1 MLGVVIPSEYITF
14 WSFLS
19 SRRKA
24 QFLGILILILATSFM
39 EVISIGAI
47 VPFIGVMTSPE
58 KVYEIDILHPLWKLL
73 NIYSSSE
80 ILFPLTSIFCL
91 AALLAGGFRILLL
104 FVSTKVSFATG
115 SDISIEIYKRTLYQP
130 YSVHVARNSSE
141 TISGI
146 LGKANQITSNT
157 IQPVITV
164 VTSIVLL
171 TVIFI
176 GLILIDPTITLVAF
190 SSFTMIYFGVALSTK
205 HRLSLNSQSLA
216 TEYVILYKSL
226 QEGLGGIRDVL
237 LNGTQRHFLS
247 IFQDSDVK
255 YRKSVASNSYIG
267 QSPRFIMEALGMTG
281 MAIFAYALILKGT
294 DIVEIIPIMGAL
306 GLGAQRMLPVLQQ
319 FYSSWVSL
327 RSGKQ
332 ILLDVNQ
339 LILQPLPEYYGMES
353 AEPISFQKEI
363 CLNNINFKYNKDERF
378 LFQNLNLSIPKGS
391 RVGFIGKTGSGK
403 STLVDII
410 MGLLTPESGNIL
422 IDSVKLES
430 VNIRN
435 WQSLIAHVPQ
445 SIYLSDATIAENIAF
460 GVPKDSIDNNKV
472 YQSAKKA
479 QIYDHIAGL
488 KEGFNTMVGE
498 RGVRLSGGQQQR
510 IGIARA
516 LYKNASVL
524 IFDEATSAL
533 DNNTELEVMSA
544 IEKIGKDI
552 TILFVAHRLTTIKH
566 CDLIIELSNGNIVR
580 FCKYEDLVE

>member
-1 MLGVVIPSEYITF
+1 VLGVVIPSEYITF

-237 LNGTQRHFLS
+237 LNGTQSHFLS